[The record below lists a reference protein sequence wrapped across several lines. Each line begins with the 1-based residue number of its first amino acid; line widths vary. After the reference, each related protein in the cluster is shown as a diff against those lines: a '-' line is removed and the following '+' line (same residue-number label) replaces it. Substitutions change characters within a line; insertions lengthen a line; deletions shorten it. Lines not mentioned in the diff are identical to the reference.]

1 VSTGGRTHSPI
12 DWCCSIVPPPDAN
25 VTSNVWPQG
34 KRIAPH
40 SISIHF
46 HFLDKWVYMYMYS
59 HAATDPDHQP
69 SVFLSS
75 SSRRACH
82 ALIAFAADE
91 RNRNAPPFSFHR
103 HHQQGGIS
111 AAPGHSFG
119 KGGGGEGRPGVGF
132 LRHKRS
138 PASGL
143 TKEKLRGARGDWAA
157 SLRER
162 SSFSLQPFW
171 IDLRGI
177 RR

>member
-1 VSTGGRTHSPI
+1 LIGAVQLSPLLTQMSRQMCGLKENALPRTASPYI
-12 DWCCSIVPPPDAN
+12 
-25 VTSNVWPQG
+25 
-34 KRIAPH
+34 
-40 SISIHF
+40 SISLTNGYICICTHTRPPTRTISR
-46 HFLDKWVYMYMYS
+46 LS
-59 HAATDPDHQP
+59 
-69 SVFLSS
+69 SS
-75 SSRRACH
+75 SSRRARH

-111 AAPGHSFG
+111 AAPGRSFG
-119 KGGGGEGRPGVGF
+119 KGGGEGRPGVGF